1 MYFEDY
7 ENEEMNEEIE
17 ENEVENEEVN
27 EEGQSDEE
35 LNENEETSKE
45 ESEEQQQEEQA
56 QTYNDVNQRVIN
68 KVVARERTRAERERE
83 PYEELA
89 HVLRQGFG
97 VDENTSI
104 SDLTDRAKSFYEEN
118 GQNIERYVPKEN
130 KHDSEILAKA
140 DARDIIEAGDSEII
154 SEYERLKGKD
164 NLSYRE
170 SILFNELQ
178 SELAIKGAEIELSK
192 NGKDKNILRDDNFKN
207 FASRY
212 RSYISIL
219 DIYDDYMKMTEN
231 KEVKEVKK
239 EPLPAGSMKSNNNE
253 KNKIKSFYTPDEV
266 DNFTQK
272 ELIENPKLL
281 DAINKSMEKW

>member
-27 EEGQSDEE
+27 EEGESDTEVVE
-35 LNENEETSKE
+35 REETSEE

-140 DARDIIEAGDSEII
+140 DARDIIEAGNAEIV
-154 SEYERLKGKD
+154 SEYERLRGKE

-170 SILFNELQ
+170 DILFKELQ
-178 SELAIKGAEIELSK
+178 YELAIQGAEMTLTK
-192 NGKDKNILRDDNFKN
+192 NGKDKNILRDDEFIN
-207 FASRY
+207 FASKY
-212 RSYISIL
+212 RPNISIL
-219 DIYDDYMKMTEN
+219 DIYDDYMKMTEK

-272 ELIENPKLL
+272 ELMENPKLL
-281 DAINKSMEKW
+281 EAINKSMEKW